1 MGYTG
6 KRAQIFSLRLSPDIR
21 ARPGVL
27 QVEARGCSKPSMKAS
42 LTYLLIFRK
51 NFLALMALGAGGA
64 GVWFSVMAGLT
75 RLDPAIHENTA
86 ASS

>member
-1 MGYTG
+1 
-6 KRAQIFSLRLSPDIR
+6 
-21 ARPGVL
+21 
-27 QVEARGCSKPSMKAS
+27 MKAS

-86 ASS
+86 ASVINL